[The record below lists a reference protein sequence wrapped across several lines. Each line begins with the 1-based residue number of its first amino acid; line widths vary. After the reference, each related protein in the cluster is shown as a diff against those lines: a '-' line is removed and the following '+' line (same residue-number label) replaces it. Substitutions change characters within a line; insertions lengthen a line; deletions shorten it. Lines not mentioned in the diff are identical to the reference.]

1 MGVAGG
7 PWQGGEDSEGQVG
20 QGQITQGPACLATKC
35 HLLPGTIR
43 TISGSQ
49 VYVGPNQ
56 LCLATNISLVSRSAQ
71 KRPSRGSP
79 VLIPPPWGSHL
90 WKVRG
95 APACDSQIHHPQKT
109 APTCGAALIFPYK
122 SILSPLNHLACSSLN
137 SLQFVYI
144 LPGPSCLKENTL
156 FKCREPAPRALSA
169 AQRLRAGR
177 RG

>member
-71 KRPSRGSP
+71 KRPFKRLTCANSASLGLAP
-79 VLIPPPWGSHL
+79 LE
-90 WKVRG
+90 G
-95 APACDSQIHHPQKT
+95 AWR
-109 APTCGAALIFPYK
+109 
-122 SILSPLNHLACSSLN
+122 SS
-137 SLQFVYI
+137 V
-144 LPGPSCLKENTL
+144 
-156 FKCREPAPRALSA
+156 
-169 AQRLRAGR
+169 
-177 RG
+177 